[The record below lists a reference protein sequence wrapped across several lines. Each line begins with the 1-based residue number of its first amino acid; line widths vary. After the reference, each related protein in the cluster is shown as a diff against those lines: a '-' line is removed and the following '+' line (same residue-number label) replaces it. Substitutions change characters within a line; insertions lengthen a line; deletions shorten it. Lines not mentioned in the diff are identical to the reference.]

1 MVFRVQANVARS
13 YHLLFTIYRL
23 AVSNSERKKRARRPT
38 DNFASLHRLSTAE
51 TPRDGSAFGMEQ
63 RVFTPSPADAVTEQT
78 QALIERLEAL
88 PEDEQDRLAPLLLD
102 RLDEAQHEASSEEER
117 EEDEAEDDPY
127 GFQILIDARVTSLP
141 PDYSVTYERDLYGRT
156 ADLD

>member
-1 MVFRVQANVARS
+1 M
-13 YHLLFTIYRL
+13 
-23 AVSNSERKKRARRPT
+23 ERRFP
-38 DNFASLHRLSTAE
+38 H
-51 TPRDGSAFGMEQ
+51 
-63 RVFTPSPADAVTEQT
+63 PSPAGAVTEQT
-78 QALIERLEAL
+78 QTLIERLEAL

-117 EEDEAEDDPY
+117 EDDEAEDDPY

>member
-1 MVFRVQANVARS
+1 M
-13 YHLLFTIYRL
+13 
-23 AVSNSERKKRARRPT
+23 
-38 DNFASLHRLSTAE
+38 
-51 TPRDGSAFGMEQ
+51 
-63 RVFTPSPADAVTEQT
+63 TEQT
-78 QALIERLEAL
+78 QTLIERLEAL

-102 RLDEAQHEASSEEER
+102 RLDEAQHEASSNEEH
-117 EEDEAEDDPY
+117 EEDEAGDDPY

>member
-1 MVFRVQANVARS
+1 
-13 YHLLFTIYRL
+13 
-23 AVSNSERKKRARRPT
+23 
-38 DNFASLHRLSTAE
+38 
-51 TPRDGSAFGMEQ
+51 
-63 RVFTPSPADAVTEQT
+63 VTEQT
-78 QALIERLEAL
+78 QTLIERLEAL

-117 EEDEAEDDPY
+117 EDDEAEDDPY